1 MLTVFRAGFAAHWGA
16 GKWPAAPI
24 VAHGTAAAVL
34 CGLASG
40 SLPPFA
46 YGLFA
51 LAVSGALIALPL
63 LGDFGPLLR
72 SDPAAEWVES
82 LPVTRGELRLAR
94 TLLVLFAVFVLSLAA
109 LLPAAWFAPDSA
121 GIAGKLALVAAGLG
135 QSILVAALLLAL
147 QSTLGERA
155 ETLLI
160 LLQTALVV
168 GVVLGLAVGLRLLPR
183 IAGLATPAGSGLF
196 AFPPAWFAT
205 VLVPDSLSWTWRAA
219 PWISAAGAFLV
230 LALCPLPKPPRARAT
245 GGWLALLLAPARA
258 LATRTWVRREERAAF
273 DLVYDALPLEREFV
287 LRTYPMI
294 GIPLAFLLAG
304 SRGES
309 DAMREGLLA
318 VLLFTP
324 AAYLPILLVHV
335 PATASAEAR
344 WILETS
350 PIAPDAHAR
359 GAVKAVAIRFL
370 LPLYALLFVLAAI
383 EADLAFALRIALP
396 AGILSTIL
404 LRALYAKFVKEL
416 PLSVAPDEIEARL
429 DWAGVL
435 SGLGVGLTLAAVLAV
450 RFVSSLSI
458 GIAVAAVLL
467 LLDRLLDRR
476 RPTARGSQAGS

>member
-1 MLTVFRAGFAAHWGA
+1 VLTVFRAGFAAHWGA

-40 SLPPFA
+40 SLPPFG

-72 SDPAAEWVES
+72 SDPAAEWVEA

-94 TLLVLFAVFVLSLAA
+94 TLLVLFAVFVLSLAS
-109 LLPAAWFAPDSA
+109 LLPAAWFAP
-121 GIAGKLALVAAGLG
+121 GGLAGKIALVAAGLG
-135 QSILVAALLLAL
+135 QSVLVAALLLAL

-155 ETLLI
+155 ETLLV
-160 LLQTALVV
+160 LLQTGLVV
-168 GVVLGLAVGLRLLPR
+168 GIVLGLAIGLRLLPR
-183 IAGLATPAGSGLF
+183 IAGLASPVDSGLGV
-196 AFPPAWFAT
+196 FPPAWFAT
-205 VLVPDSLSWTWRAA
+205 ALVPDSLPWAWRAA
-219 PWISAAGAFLV
+219 PWISAAGALLV
-230 LALCPLPKPPRARAT
+230 LAVCPLPRSPRARST
-245 GGWLALLLAPARA
+245 RGWLAVLLAPLRA
-258 LATRTWVRREERAAF
+258 LATRVWVRRDERPAF
-273 DLVYDALPLEREFV
+273 DLVCDALPLEREFV

-309 DAMREGLLA
+309 DAMREGILA

-335 PATASAEAR
+335 PATASHEAR

-359 GAVKAVAIRFL
+359 GAVKAVAVRFL
-370 LPLYALLFVLAAI
+370 VPLYALLFVLAWTQAG
-383 EADLAFALRIALP
+383 LAFALRIALP
-396 AGILSTIL
+396 AGILASIL

-429 DWAGVL
+429 DWTGVL
-435 SGLGVGLTLAAVLAV
+435 TGLGIGLTLAAILAV
-450 RFVSSLSI
+450 RYVGNLAT
-458 GIAVAAVLL
+458 GLALAAALVVV
-467 LLDRLLDRR
+467 DGVLDRR
-476 RPTARGSQAGS
+476 RRRTA